1 MNSRET
7 AISISIEHA
16 NRNFATFLNPKFR
29 GPNFTWKWLVG
40 HTTQLAQE
48 RVFIETG
55 EDIHKPLCCQVVR
68 DQLNMFLKWADWTP
82 EDYEK
87 RV

>member
-1 MNSRET
+1 MSSREI

-16 NRNFATFLNPKFR
+16 NRNFITFLNPKFR
-29 GPNFTWKWLVG
+29 GPRFTWKWLVK
-40 HTTQLAQE
+40 HTAELAQE
-48 RVFIETG
+48 RVLLETG
-55 EDIHKPLCCQVVR
+55 EEAHKSLCRQIVR
-68 DQLNMFLKWADWTP
+68 DQFNIFLKWADWTP